1 MRWGS
6 PTATPPFE
14 PLGLAP
20 ALKSTSRM
28 RSSILGIYHPGGV
41 FHPSATNIGQ
51 FGKLTDHTG
60 EESRSLSL
68 PKGPFAKP
76 YIYTVAHASGSEC
89 SVFFVANASALSS
102 FRVSASDFSVFFR
115 VNPWQMLMP
124 LLVLNSVSRA

>member
-1 MRWGS
+1 
-6 PTATPPFE
+6 
-14 PLGLAP
+14 
-20 ALKSTSRM
+20 M

-102 FRVSASDFSVFFR
+102 FRGYASAYSSAYFR